1 MLPSQLTGVGPL
13 GTGEGQPLPIGMLP
27 SQLTGVGP
35 LGTGE
40 GQPLPGIGNPGM
52 SVALATRLGV
62 AGGVETG
69 RTPGS
74 PASVTYW
81 ASTQHGV
88 DGAAGMRTSR

>member
-1 MLPSQLTGVGPL
+1 MQTQGTEIVYGTEVGGQLN
-13 GTGEGQPLPIGMLP
+13 
-27 SQLTGVGP
+27 GVGP

-40 GQPLPGIGNPGM
+40 GQPLPGMGSPGT
-52 SVALATRLGV
+52 SVGPTTGLGV

-69 RTPGS
+69 RAPGL

-88 DGAAGMRTSR
+88 DEAAGRRTSR